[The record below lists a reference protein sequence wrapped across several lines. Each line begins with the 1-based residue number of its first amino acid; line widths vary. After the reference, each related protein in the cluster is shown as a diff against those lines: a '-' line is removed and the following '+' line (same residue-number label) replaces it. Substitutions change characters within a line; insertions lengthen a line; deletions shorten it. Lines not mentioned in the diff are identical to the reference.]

1 MIKYKIDMTLRIPI
15 LPLKYTQE
23 YIYKEKRLKEDIDII
38 FDYLGVKNIYSRE
51 KYLKRMSFRTIPLLG
66 MVSENNVSIGN
77 VQKISI
83 NKMSVYSFKKF
94 TQEDNIILNS
104 RIQKKENSFTVNNN
118 GIITKLEYSGVWED
132 FFSGIE
138 YGKVYTKEKLRKLY
152 SSIIKENNFEKS
164 FNYLYSE
171 NILMDNKSLNKIVEL
186 PSENRKGYLNREN
199 YNNKGYIKIP
209 KRSIETLSKYL
220 EIFLSNIYNETYT
233 DLIEYFI
240 DKYGV
245 NTHVSV
251 MELYKDRNIMTY
263 IKKKQSI
270 KYSEELIKLMESKLD
285 KHNQNEESFEKS
297 ISNLKTESRE
307 YNFDIHTNIL
317 EINDKI
323 YINLDNQKS
332 ISNLGSTNLYVSGK
346 NESINYIED
355 EEELNVLLNKNRIM
369 KKNIDTYNYDYI
381 DIGNKDFSNIEV
393 GYDKYSKKFYTYDSK
408 SKKIVKFNLYSN
420 VNHEYLDDFIRLILY
435 LSDYNNIKFEL
446 LPKLEEYT
454 YIPRVMI
461 SNIILY
467 RERYIIRYNEN
478 SYKNVTEFGLYVK
491 KIVKNRFLEYV
502 IVIEDY
508 EIQIDFEH
516 YEDIDYLYKI
526 LKRNKEIIIKEN
538 IQKYSFLKINE
549 QRYSNELIITFY
561 SKNNNKIN
569 VSNKNKVMELKE
581 DILDEWIYFKVFID
595 TIVDIN
601 FFKDLKKLA
610 GKDLFF
616 YIYYIENQQCELRI
630 RLKNVD
636 KILKLSQI
644 LKKNKLINFVITIYE
659 KETGRYAKSGIENF
673 EYFSFLDSK
682 RVIDYL
688 VKEDNDYISETRKI
702 YLTTLNT
709 LYFIKL
715 FKLKDEE
722 IVDILDSYNFGK
734 EDRKKYKYY
743 KDIIEDI
750 LGTKE
755 YIKFNKINK
764 DIVKKIDYDNYL
776 DLIHLSN
783 IRLLPNEIII
793 EREVYKYISIY
804 FKKKL
809 WKSKKNIL
817 KKTNL

>member
-1 MIKYKIDMTLRIPI
+1 MIKYKTDMTLRIPI

-23 YIYKEKRLKEDIDII
+23 YIYKEKGLKEDIDII
-38 FDYLGVKNIYSRE
+38 YDYLGVKNIYSRE

-66 MVSENNVSIGN
+66 MVSENKVSIGS

-83 NKMSVYSFKKF
+83 NKMSVYSFKKI
-94 TQEDNIILNS
+94 TQEDSIILNS
-104 RIQKKENSFTVNNN
+104 RLQKKENSFTVNNN

-138 YGKVYTKEKLRKLY
+138 YGKVYTKGKLKKLY
-152 SSIIKENNFEKS
+152 SSIIKENDFEES

-171 NILMDNKSLNKIVEL
+171 NILMHNKSLNKIVEL

-240 DKYGV
+240 DKYGF

-285 KHNQNEESFEKS
+285 KYNQNEESFEKS

-332 ISNLGSTNLYVSGK
+332 ISNLGSTNLYVSGN

-355 EEELNVLLNKNRIM
+355 KEELNVLLNKNRIM

-393 GYDKYSKKFYTYDSK
+393 GYDKNSKKFYTYDSK

-446 LPKLEEYT
+446 LPKLDEYT

-461 SNIILY
+461 SNLILY

-491 KIVKNRFLEYV
+491 KIVKNRFSEYV

-508 EIQIDFEH
+508 EIQIDFED

-538 IQKYSFLKINE
+538 IQKHSFLKINE

-630 RLKNVD
+630 RLKNID

-722 IVDILDSYNFGK
+722 IIDILDSYNFGK

-755 YIKFNKINK
+755 YKKFNKINK
-764 DIVKKIDYDNYL
+764 DIVKKNDYDNYL